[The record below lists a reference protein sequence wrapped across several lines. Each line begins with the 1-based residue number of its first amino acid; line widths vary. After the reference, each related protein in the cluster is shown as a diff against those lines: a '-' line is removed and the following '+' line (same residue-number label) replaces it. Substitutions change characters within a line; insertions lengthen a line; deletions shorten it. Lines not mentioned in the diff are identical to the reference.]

1 MKKFLKIYDRFASW
15 ICSFEADKYIHF
27 IIGFLI
33 AFVSFLL
40 FYRMISEKI
49 SLITLIVL
57 VIGFVAGLGKEQ
69 VDKMRGEKFDIK
81 DTYSTWAGVI
91 LGLILGLSAY
101 ICLVWRISA

>member
-33 AFVSFLL
+33 AFV
-40 FYRMISEKI
+40 

-81 DTYSTWAGVI
+81 DTYSTWVGVI

>member
-15 ICSFEADKYIHF
+15 ICGFEADKYIHF

-33 AFVSFLL
+33 AFVSFLF
-40 FYRMISEKI
+40 FYRMISKDI
-49 SLITLIVL
+49 SLIALVVL

-69 VDKMRGEKFDIK
+69 IDKMRGEKFDIK
-81 DTYSTWAGVI
+81 DAYSTWVGVI

>member
-33 AFVSFLL
+33 AFVSFLF
-40 FYRMISEKI
+40 FYRMISEK
-49 SLITLIVL
+49 
-57 VIGFVAGLGKEQ
+57 GFVAGLGKEQ